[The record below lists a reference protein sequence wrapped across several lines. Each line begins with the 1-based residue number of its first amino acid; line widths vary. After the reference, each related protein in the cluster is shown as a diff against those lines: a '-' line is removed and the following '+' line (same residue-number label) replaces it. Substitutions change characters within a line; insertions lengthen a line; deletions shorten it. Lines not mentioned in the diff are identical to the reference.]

1 MLESVGGPGGCQT
14 QSCDLVEVVGR
25 VAAPADCS
33 LCKHGAHIEQPV
45 QMAFLFEVLSF
56 TWRKCEIL
64 RDKLGLILAFL
75 FSFFVVRSNAE
86 GNAKTVCSEILEPV
100 YSMSSKY

>member
-1 MLESVGGPGGCQT
+1 M
-14 QSCDLVEVVGR
+14 EVVGR

-56 TWRKCEIL
+56 TWRKCEVL
-64 RDKLGLILAFL
+64 RDKFVLILT
-75 FSFFVVRSNAE
+75 FSPTEKMEKSQSWTQYLPYMV
-86 GNAKTVCSEILEPV
+86 L
-100 YSMSSKY
+100 